1 MNQRI
6 KELDKQAWDY
16 VDATWDW
23 TNPDKPSKA
32 ALFKT
37 KFAEL
42 IVAEMC
48 EVMTAQSNAFD
59 LCNNYGA
66 VQGIDV
72 GVRKVK
78 QHFGVE

>member
-1 MNQRI
+1 MNGRI
-6 KELDKQAWDY
+6 QELDKQAWDY

-42 IVAEMC
+42 IVREC
-48 EVMTAQSNAFD
+48 I
-59 LCNNYGA
+59 
-66 VQGIDV
+66 GIVKEYSED
-72 GVRKVK
+72 GPHCQCQMIK
-78 QHFGVE
+78 QHFGVD